1 MKFTQLTE
9 SVMIKHKYCFMPIL
23 NYTKINEKYIDFTST
38 NILEPDK
45 IQDLLDGESNKIKFN
60 PKRFSFDEIILYE
73 NYKKILE
80 YPQNNENFNID
91 LSNIIDNACAKYIT
105 LDTFNASNQAELRKQ
120 IELLEQKISKS
131 PNNMKDD
138 GSHFLYRRERMIRF
152 KMLQKNMS
160 QKILAK
166 RLNLTESYISK
177 LITGER
183 YNQDFEK
190 YIIHILDVNYC
201 SL

>member
-1 MKFTQLTE
+1 MK
-9 SVMIKHKYCFMPIL
+9 K
-23 NYTKINEKYIDFTST
+23 
-38 NILEPDK
+38 
-45 IQDLLDGESNKIKFN
+45 
-60 PKRFSFDEIILYE
+60 
-73 NYKKILE
+73 
-80 YPQNNENFNID
+80 
-91 LSNIIDNACAKYIT
+91 
-105 LDTFNASNQAELRKQ
+105 ELRKQ
-120 IELLEQKISKS
+120 IKLLEQKMSKS
-131 PNNMKDD
+131 PNNMNNG